1 MDALKKS
8 GIYKNT
14 IIVFSTDNGGVNP
27 ESSNFPLRGT
37 KEQLYEGKK
46 ILYKKI
52 KLKIENWK
60 NI

>member
-46 ILYKKI
+46 YCIKKI

-60 NI
+60 NM

>member
-46 ILYKKI
+46 YIYIYK
-52 KLKIENWK
+52 LN
-60 NI
+60 

>member
-46 ILYKKI
+46 YCI
-52 KLKIENWK
+52 KNEIENWK